1 MKRLILFAVVLTFVL
16 FASASAQQPKREVVR
31 PSSEQSLQELV
42 TEVRQLRATLQ
53 RMNAAIYR
61 GQVMLERVKLQQ
73 EQVNRLSRD
82 LSDVREQVSEVRGQQ
97 SKMRETLRRME
108 AGVEVGMKHP
118 NEAESWKAEIEQMSQ
133 REQRLAL
140 RESQLANELE
150 AARAILTDLND
161 KLNSLVEIE
170 MTPK

>member
-1 MKRLILFAVVLTFVL
+1 
-16 FASASAQQPKREVVR
+16 
-31 PSSEQSLQELV
+31 
-42 TEVRQLRATLQ
+42 
-53 RMNAAIYR
+53 
-61 GQVMLERVKLQQ
+61 VKLQQ

-82 LSDVREQVSEVRGQQ
+82 LSDVREQQNELRGQQ

-108 AGVEVGMKHP
+108 AGVEVGIKHP
-118 NEAESWKAEIEQMSQ
+118 NEAEGWKAEIEQMSQ

-140 RESQLANELE
+140 RETQLANELE
-150 AARAILTDLND
+150 AARAILNELND